1 MHTILTRVVSRLP
14 LVYAQYMHVALVM
27 NSASGVKSRRADLI
41 RYLLSLGHRVTVVC
55 APDAELTS
63 LHRMGVAFVSWSVSR
78 SGMNPVLEF
87 LSIIR
92 LRTILS
98 QLRPS
103 IILCFTQKAV
113 LYGSIAARFIHNCS
127 VFSVFAGLG
136 FLFGQESPL
145 VRAISPVI
153 HTIFRVVLKNNPL
166 VFFQNPDDQN
176 HFISKSILPHDR
188 TCRIYGS
195 GVDTNRFT
203 PTTRSHSHFGTSFLM
218 IARLIIPKGVL
229 DYIQAASIL
238 KQEGH
243 PTRALL
249 LGPFDDHP
257 TAVDPDLIRTS
268 QDAGVIEY
276 LGTTKDVRPYL
287 DEADVFVLPSYYREG
302 TPRSTLEAMAMAKPI
317 ITTDSPGCRETV
329 LHDRNGYLVP
339 VRNPRRLADAM
350 RNLVG
355 NQKRIREMGQC
366 SRELAIDR
374 YDVDKVNRQL
384 WKEILQA
391 NGE

>member
-1 MHTILTRVVSRLP
+1 
-14 LVYAQYMHVALVM
+14 M
-27 NSASGVKSRRADLI
+27 NSASGVKSHRVDLI
-41 RYLLSLGHRVTVVC
+41 RYLLSCGHRVTVVC
-55 APDAELTS
+55 APDAELSS
-63 LHRMGVAFVSWSVSR
+63 LQRIGVALVSWSVSR
-78 SGMNPVLEF
+78 SGMNPLLEL
-87 LSIIR
+87 LSILR

-98 QLRPS
+98 QLSPS

-113 LYGSIAARFIHNCS
+113 LYGSIVARCIHNS
-127 VFSVFAGLG
+127 TVFSVFAGLG
-136 FLFGQESPL
+136 FLFGEENRV
-145 VRAISPVI
+145 VRAISPI
-153 HTIFRVVLKNNPL
+153 IRTAFRVALKNNPL
-166 VFFQNPDDQN
+166 VFFQNPDDQE
-176 HFISKSILPHDR
+176 HFVSKNILPHYR

-203 PTTRSHSHFGTSFLM
+203 PTTRSHSHFSTSFLM
-218 IARLIIPKGVL
+218 VARLIIPKGVL

-243 PTRALL
+243 LLRVSL

-276 LGTTKDVRPYL
+276 LGTTNDVRPYL

-339 VRNPRRLADAM
+339 IRNPIRLADAM
-350 RNLVG
+350 RNFVG
-355 NQKRIREMGQC
+355 NQKRVREMGQR

-374 YDVDKVNRQL
+374 YDVDKVNRHL
-384 WKEILQA
+384 WKKILQA
-391 NGE
+391 NRE